1 MTDITTDVIATDVI
15 TLIRRRLPAG
25 KSTLDLVDR
34 LEDLGI
40 DSLGVVELIFDLE
53 EKFNILI
60 PYNAND
66 SQPEFETVGEVV
78 NEIKN
83 LIDKKS

>member
-1 MTDITTDVIATDVI
+1 MTDITTDII
-15 TLIRRRLPAG
+15 TLIRKRLPAG
-25 KSTLDLVDR
+25 KSTFDLADR

-53 EKFNILI
+53 EKFNIQI

-83 LIDKKS
+83 LVDKKS